1 MQRLLLGL
9 CLLLTALS
17 ATHAQGVLAEGTYG
31 LASGASFSNASAF
44 AVSPSLL
51 VTEGVLEVDALGI
64 GVLTS
69 LRVQDGLGNE
79 ALLTIQF
86 DVGYSFVAN
95 VINMA
100 IIECKE
106 SVLIGPGFGFSLC
119 AAANSENG
127 CARSIGWGQGTVDEP
142 FENRT
147 LIIMSN
153 MCSLQGT
160 QLWQCGAVG
169 GCNPVQQD
177 LAQPALPI
185 GNFLLDGIPP
195 IFVYESPQSNLIS
208 LQNTTLTALNN
219 YEYMLMFSFSSGPV
233 SIIARIYGAVVVD
246 QSSLLLFSFYNCSQA
261 VSGGPAPI
269 DVCTIMMQGGGCE
282 VPVIDSQVDLNPPQ
296 NETAIQLTNWCDFFS
311 TIQYKCSGTCQGPI
325 NRLVAPTTLGF
336 NVGNCLAYNGATL
349 SFSGSPE
356 TCQIPLVAV
365 DQIIV
370 NNLNVTGQLSNCP
383 GTGPLLANQ
392 IESCNGGAPEFD
404 KGIITS
410 AITSNGILN
419 LTSDGTFFLNA
430 PSGVFSAPSG
440 FTFNKLSV
448 LELSATE
455 ATISELTVTS
465 NITATDGF
473 VDNLYAI
480 QTFSTLGDTYTSSLA
495 DTYRQGTSGT
505 PTAPLLATVNS
516 AGGFGTTLA
525 AQSSRRGVVRVTWTD
540 PLPISENI
548 FVRIPMT
555 YTLSPN
561 ALVKTYGMA
570 GSGATTFLMMN
581 GGLASATDIFVIFT
595 NPYPTAPLPAN
606 EVAVAAYEVEAWG
619 GS

>member
-9 CLLLTALS
+9 CLVWIAALS
-17 ATHAQGVLAEGTYG
+17 ATRAQGVLAEGTYG

-44 AVSPSLL
+44 AISPSLL
-51 VTEGVLEVDALGI
+51 VTEGVLEVDALGV

-106 SVLIGPGFGFSLC
+106 NVLIGPGFGFSLC

-127 CARSIGWGQGTVDEP
+127 CSRSIGWGQGTVDEP

-177 LAQPALPI
+177 LAEPALPI

-195 IFVYESPQSNLIS
+195 VFVYESPQSNLIS
-208 LQNTTLTALNN
+208 LQNTTLTAFNN
-219 YEYMLMFSFSSGPV
+219 YEYMLMFSFASGPV

-261 VSGGPAPI
+261 VSGGPAPV
-269 DVCTIMMQGGGCE
+269 DVCTIMMQAGGCE
-282 VPVIDSQVDLNPPQ
+282 TPVVDSQVDLNPPQ

-325 NRLVAPTTLGF
+325 NRLVSPTTLGF
-336 NVGNCLAYNGATL
+336 NVGNCLSYNGATL
-349 SFSGSPE
+349 SFSGSPA

-383 GTGPLLANQ
+383 GTGPLLANK

-404 KGIITS
+404 KGIISSALTS
-410 AITSNGILN
+410 SGILN
-419 LTSDGTFFLNA
+419 LTSAGTFFLNA
-430 PSGVFSAPSG
+430 PSGAFDAPSG
-440 FTFNKLSV
+440 FAFNKLSV
-448 LELSATE
+448 LELSATQ

-473 VDNLYAI
+473 VNNLYAI
-480 QTFSTLGDTYTSSLA
+480 QTFTTLGDTYTSSLG

-505 PTAPLLATVNS
+505 PTSPLLATVNS

-540 PLPISENI
+540 PLPASENI

-561 ALVKTYGMA
+561 AVVKTYGMA
-570 GSGATTFLMMN
+570 GSGASSFLMMN
-581 GGLASATDIFVIFT
+581 GGLASATDIYVIFT
-595 NPYPTAPLPAN
+595 NPYSTSYPAN
-606 EVAVAAYEVEAWG
+606 EVAMASYEVEAWG